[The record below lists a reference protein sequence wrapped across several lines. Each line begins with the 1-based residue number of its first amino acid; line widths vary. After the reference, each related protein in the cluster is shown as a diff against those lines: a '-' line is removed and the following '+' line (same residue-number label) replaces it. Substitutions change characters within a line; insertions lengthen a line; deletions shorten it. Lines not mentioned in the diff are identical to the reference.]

1 MSTNDYELE
10 QVNRRTITENG
21 VIQVVCG
28 IGQVPIWS
36 SDLKLLPKIE
46 QCDILIVTVCVF
58 VRHLFSFYPFYFD
71 FHSAR
76 IIFDVSSGFYLWNIN
91 KTTA

>member
-1 MSTNDYELE
+1 MSTNDYELS

-46 QCDILIVTVCVF
+46 QCDIPI
-58 VRHLFSFYPFYFD
+58 
-71 FHSAR
+71 
-76 IIFDVSSGFYLWNIN
+76 YLL
-91 KTTA
+91 KKCD

>member
-1 MSTNDYELE
+1 MSTNDYELS

-46 QCDILIVTVCVF
+46 RLKWKGPLSFLRSGAVF
-58 VRHLFSFYPFYFD
+58 LSVNLMDGRK
-71 FHSAR
+71 R
-76 IIFDVSSGFYLWNIN
+76 G
-91 KTTA
+91 K